1 MPSFLL
7 WPLPLL
13 GLLLAS
19 ARCAA
24 EPMPSSSYGEVTQ
37 AQEIVVL
44 LPGIKD
50 RGADFDDEG
59 FVAAAK
65 PLIQQRRLAL
75 IAADAHFGY
84 YRART
89 VYQRLYEDVLKPLPP
104 TPITLAGISL
114 GGFGALGL
122 ARRHPER
129 VRRLLLLAPFLGD
142 DAFIERLRRDGL
154 AARKNDEAFEQEL
167 LAAWRYLSTP
177 RKLPQIELWYG
188 AGDDFAPAYALLHQK
203 NPQLTMHAL
212 DGGHD
217 WHTWLALWKSWL
229 ARLSR

>member
-7 WPLPLL
+7 WPLPLIA
-13 GLLLAS
+13 LLLAS

-24 EPMPSSSYGEVTQ
+24 EPMPSLRYGEVAQ
-37 AQEIVVL
+37 AQEIVVV

-50 RGADFDDEG
+50 RGAEFEDAG
-59 FVAAAK
+59 FVAAAE
-65 PLIQQRRLAL
+65 PLLKKRRLAL

-104 TPITLAGISL
+104 TPVTLAGISL

-129 VRRLLLLAPFLGD
+129 VRRLVLLAPFLGD
-142 DAFIERLRRDGL
+142 EDFIERLRRDGF
-154 AARKNDEAFEQEL
+154 AARKNDEAIEREL
-167 LAAWRYLSTP
+167 LAVWRYLATP
-177 RKLPQIELWYG
+177 RKLPQIELLYG
-188 AGDDFAPAYALLHQK
+188 TDDDFASAYALLHQK
-203 NPQLTMHAL
+203 NPQLAMRTIE
-212 DGGHD
+212 GGHGWD
-217 WHTWLALWKSWL
+217 AWLALWKSWL
-229 ARLSR
+229 GSLQ

>member
-13 GLLLAS
+13 ALLLAS

-24 EPMPSSSYGEVTQ
+24 EPMPSFRYGEVAQ

-50 RGADFDDEG
+50 RGAEFKDEG
-59 FVAAAK
+59 FVAAAES
-65 PLIQQRRLAL
+65 LLRRRRLAL

-104 TPITLAGISL
+104 KPITLCGISL

-122 ARRHPER
+122 TRRHPER
-129 VRRLLLLAPFLGD
+129 VRRLVLLAPFLGD
-142 DAFIERLRRDGL
+142 EDFIERLRRYGL
-154 AARKNDEAFEQEL
+154 AARGNDEPFEQEL
-167 LAAWRYLSTP
+167 LAVWRYLSTP
-177 RKLPQIELWYG
+177 RKLPHIELLYG
-188 AGDDFAPAYALLHQK
+188 TDDDFAPAYALLREK
-203 NPQLTMHAL
+203 NPRLAMHAV

-217 WHTWLALWKSWL
+217 WDTWLALWKSWL
-229 ARLSR
+229 GSVK